1 MSFGMYGILI
11 AFGLFV
17 LLLIRNPN
25 LSCFG
30 KRIGSSFYPL
40 TRKKKQRQIKTE
52 DYGFSLENK
61 GNSKKSKDLK

>member
-1 MSFGMYGILI
+1 MSIGVYGILI

-17 LLLIRNPN
+17 ILLIANPN

-40 TRKKKQRQIKTE
+40 TRKKKEGKIKTE
-52 DYGFSLENK
+52 DYGFSL
-61 GNSKKSKDLK
+61 GSKEEDTDKEKKE

>member
-1 MSFGMYGILI
+1 MSLGMYGILI

-17 LLLIRNPN
+17 FLLILNPN
-25 LSCFG
+25 FSCFG

-40 TRKKKQRQIKTE
+40 ARKKKQRQIKTE

-61 GNSKKSKDLK
+61 GDSKKNQT